1 MGEYLSAPNSES
13 SAKMMAIQRFFTV
26 IYFFIFSSFAF
37 TQIVYEFENSLQE
50 KRFYS
55 LISEIRCPK
64 CTSGSIASSDA
75 PVSRDLKNKVY
86 QLILEGSTDDEIK
99 QYVSE
104 RFGTFSDYRPSLSGP
119 NYFLWLGP
127 FIFLAILFLIFF
139 SKRRI

>member
-1 MGEYLSAPNSES
+1 MGEYLSTHNSES
-13 SAKMMAIQRFFTV
+13 SAKIMAIQRFFTV

-99 QYVSE
+99 KYVSE
-104 RFGTFSDYRPSLSGP
+104 RFGTF
-119 NYFLWLGP
+119 
-127 FIFLAILFLIFF
+127 
-139 SKRRI
+139 

>member
-1 MGEYLSAPNSES
+1 MGEYLSTPNSES
-13 SAKMMAIQRFFTV
+13 SAKIMAIQRFFTV

-104 RFGTFSDYRPSLSGP
+104 RFGTFSDYRPSLSGS
-119 NYFLWLGP
+119 NYFLWFGP

>member
-1 MGEYLSAPNSES
+1 MGEYLSTPNSES
-13 SAKMMAIQRFFTV
+13 SAKIMAIQRFFTV

-104 RFGTFSDYRPSLSGP
+104 RVGTFSDYRPSLSAP
-119 NYFLWLGP
+119 NYFLLFGP

>member
-13 SAKMMAIQRFFTV
+13 SAKIMAIKRFFTV

-104 RFGTFSDYRPSLSGP
+104 RFGTFSDYRPSLSGS
-119 NYFLWLGP
+119 NYFLWFGP

>member
-1 MGEYLSAPNSES
+1 MIKSNFFLAS
-13 SAKMMAIQRFFTV
+13 SFL
-26 IYFFIFSSFAF
+26 IFSMYSFGE
-37 TQIVYEFENSLQE
+37 IVYQFEDIAQE

-104 RFGTFSDYRPSLSGP
+104 RFGTL
-119 NYFLWLGP
+119 L
-127 FIFLAILFLIFF
+127 
-139 SKRRI
+139 

>member
-1 MGEYLSAPNSES
+1 MGEYLSTPNSES
-13 SAKMMAIQRFFTV
+13 SAKIMAIQRFFTV

>member
-1 MGEYLSAPNSES
+1 MGEYLSTPNSES
-13 SAKMMAIQRFFTV
+13 SAKVMAIQRFFTV

-119 NYFLWLGP
+119 NYFLW
-127 FIFLAILFLIFF
+127 FLSFLIFGEA
-139 SKRRI
+139 IAI

>member
-1 MGEYLSAPNSES
+1 MGEYLSTPNSES
-13 SAKMMAIQRFFTV
+13 SAKIMAIKRFFTV

-119 NYFLWLGP
+119 NYLLWFGP

>member
-1 MGEYLSAPNSES
+1 MGEYLSTPNSES
-13 SAKMMAIQRFFTV
+13 SAKIMAIKRFFTV

-86 QLILEGSTDDEIK
+86 KT
-99 QYVSE
+99 
-104 RFGTFSDYRPSLSGP
+104 
-119 NYFLWLGP
+119 NFLN
-127 FIFLAILFLIFF
+127 
-139 SKRRI
+139 

>member
-13 SAKMMAIQRFFTV
+13 SAKIMAIKRFFTV
-26 IYFFIFSSFAF
+26 IYFFILSSFAF

-104 RFGTFSDYRPSLSGP
+104 RFGTFSDYRPLLSGP
-119 NYFLWLGP
+119 NYFLWFGP

>member
-1 MGEYLSAPNSES
+1 MGEYLSTPNSES
-13 SAKMMAIQRFFTV
+13 SAKIMAIKRFFTV
-26 IYFFIFSSFAF
+26 IYFFIFSSFA
-37 TQIVYEFENSLQE
+37 FENSLQE

-99 QYVSE
+99 KYVSE
-104 RFGTFSDYRPSLSGP
+104 RFGTFSDYRPTLSGP
-119 NYFLWLGP
+119 NYFLWFGP

>member
-1 MGEYLSAPNSES
+1 MRYL
-13 SAKMMAIQRFFTV
+13 
-26 IYFFIFSSFAF
+26 FIFLAFLSINISSDNL
-37 TQIVYEFENSLQE
+37 YYFEDESDE
-50 KRFYS
+50 TRFNN
-55 LISEIRCPK
+55 LIKDIRCPK

-119 NYFLWLGP
+119 NYFLWFGP